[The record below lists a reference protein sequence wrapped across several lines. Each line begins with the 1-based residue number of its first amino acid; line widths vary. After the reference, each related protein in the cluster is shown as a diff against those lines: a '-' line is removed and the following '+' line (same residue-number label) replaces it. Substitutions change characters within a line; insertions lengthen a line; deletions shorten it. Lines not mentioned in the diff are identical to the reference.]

1 MVYTNIIKD
10 FKQMKT
16 IRFGQY
22 TFDISVSLLP
32 IYDKNTCNFS
42 KIKYKRQSLTF
53 TDFINRIEDGYSFCY
68 CFNDNGRVFGQRE
81 KRIDNFH
88 HTNFIVFDVDHC
100 AANIHEYLNKLPLKP
115 TLAYTT
121 TNDSKL
127 DHRFRLIYFLDFTI
141 MKSESFYK
149 KVYYKLASHLEIYS
163 GFKMED
169 NCMKSPSQQFL
180 GNPKR
185 EITTVYNNILYELDD
200 INKLSFNERYEKVMR
215 GIKDD
220 TTKQTDTKVEDV
232 ELDISDEMKRDFNQL
247 KDKEFIDKW
256 SNKYV
261 YLMETPITYDDD
273 GIARLWDKEYY
284 QIKNKFSKADGHTL
298 QFKHGDKRRIV
309 LLNMISTMLKIDP
322 KITDENI
329 LFNVIVER
337 YYFFDNVDG
346 KLNNGWVLNAIK
358 NARIDDMNGKNPS
371 VPIPKTFKIQKSHFI
386 DLVNKWNKEGKDGMR
401 VLVNKVR
408 KKINVER
415 VGAIYD
421 WNLSVKDNLKSL
433 AEKGIV
439 VSQAKLYRLRKD
451 KFKEVEI
458 A

>member
-1 MVYTNIIKD
+1 
-10 FKQMKT
+10 
-16 IRFGQY
+16 
-22 TFDISVSLLP
+22 
-32 IYDKNTCNFS
+32 
-42 KIKYKRQSLTF
+42 
-53 TDFINRIEDGYSFCY
+53 
-68 CFNDNGRVFGQRE
+68 
-81 KRIDNFH
+81 
-88 HTNFIVFDVDHC
+88 
-100 AANIHEYLNKLPLKP
+100 
-115 TLAYTT
+115 
-121 TNDSKL
+121 
-127 DHRFRLIYFLDFTI
+127 
-141 MKSESFYK
+141 
-149 KVYYKLASHLEIYS
+149 
-163 GFKMED
+163 
-169 NCMKSPSQQFL
+169 
-180 GNPKR
+180 
-185 EITTVYNNILYELDD
+185 
-200 INKLSFNERYEKVMR
+200 
-215 GIKDD
+215 
-220 TTKQTDTKVEDV
+220 
-232 ELDISDEMKRDFNQL
+232 
-247 KDKEFIDKW
+247 
-256 SNKYV
+256 
-261 YLMETPITYDDD
+261 METPVTYDDD

-309 LLNMISTMLKIDP
+309 LLNMISKMLKIDP

-386 DLVNKWNKEGKDGMR
+386 DLINKWNEEGKDGMK

-458 A
+458 E

>member
-1 MVYTNIIKD
+1 
-10 FKQMKT
+10 
-16 IRFGQY
+16 
-22 TFDISVSLLP
+22 
-32 IYDKNTCNFS
+32 
-42 KIKYKRQSLTF
+42 
-53 TDFINRIEDGYSFCY
+53 
-68 CFNDNGRVFGQRE
+68 
-81 KRIDNFH
+81 
-88 HTNFIVFDVDHC
+88 
-100 AANIHEYLNKLPLKP
+100 
-115 TLAYTT
+115 
-121 TNDSKL
+121 
-127 DHRFRLIYFLDFTI
+127 
-141 MKSESFYK
+141 
-149 KVYYKLASHLEIYS
+149 
-163 GFKMED
+163 
-169 NCMKSPSQQFL
+169 
-180 GNPKR
+180 
-185 EITTVYNNILYELDD
+185 
-200 INKLSFNERYEKVMR
+200 
-215 GIKDD
+215 
-220 TTKQTDTKVEDV
+220 
-232 ELDISDEMKRDFNQL
+232 
-247 KDKEFIDKW
+247 
-256 SNKYV
+256 
-261 YLMETPITYDDD
+261 METPVTYDDD
-273 GIARLWDKEYY
+273 GIARLWDKEYN

-309 LLNMISTMLKIDP
+309 LLNMISTMLKIDH

-358 NARIDDMNGKNPS
+358 NARIDDMNGRNPS

-386 DLVNKWNKEGKDGMR
+386 DLINKWNDEGKDGMK

-451 KFKEVEI
+451 NFKEVEI

>member
-32 IYDKNTCNFS
+32 IADKNTCNFS

-81 KRIDNFH
+81 KRMDNFH
-88 HTNFIVFDVDHC
+88 HTNFIVFDIDHC

-163 GFKMED
+163 GFRMED

-180 GNPKR
+180 GNPKK
-185 EITTVYNNILYELDD
+185 EITTVYNNILYELED
-200 INKLSFNERYEKVMR
+200 INKLSMNERYEKEMKGV
-215 GIKDD
+215 KDTAND
-220 TTKQTDTKVEDV
+220 SKIEDV
-232 ELDISDEMKRDFNQL
+232 ELNISDEMKNDLNEM
-247 KDKEFIDKW
+247 KDSEFIAKW
-256 SNKYV
+256 SNKYI
-261 YLMETPITYDDD
+261 YLMETPVTYDED
-273 GIARLWDKEYY
+273 GIARLWDKEHY
-284 QIKNKFSKADGHTL
+284 QIKNKFSKAEGRTIP
-298 QFKHGDKRRIV
+298 FKHGEKRRVV
-309 LLNMISTMLKIDP
+309 LLNMISTMLKINP
-322 KITDENI
+322 RITDEN
-329 LFNVIVER
+329 LVFNVVVER
-337 YYFFDNVDG
+337 YHFFDNVDG
-346 KLNNGWVLNAIK
+346 KLNNAWILNAIK
-358 NARIDDMNGKNPS
+358 NARIDDMNGRNPI
-371 VPIPKTFKIQKSHFI
+371 VPENRTFKIQKSHFI
-386 DLVNKWNKEGKDGMR
+386 DLINKWNDEGKNGMM
-401 VLVNKVR
+401 VLTNKIR
-408 KKINVER
+408 KKINTER
-415 VGAIYD
+415 VGALYD
-421 WNLSVKDNLKSL
+421 FNLSVKENLKWL
-433 AEKGIV
+433 AEQGIV
-439 VSQAKLYRLRKD
+439 VSQAKLYRLKKD
-451 KFKEVEI
+451 NFKEVEI